1 MENITS
7 NSSLE
12 SAAHLPSFALKWFYL
27 FTSLV
32 DILPF
37 LVGQPVIAK
46 LLWLYFTSKKA
57 ADILNLNLALFHNL
71 QYLISIVHLHIM
83 FLLPKAQK
91 QVLHFLFGYAQIGGP
106 LNLCFI
112 CLERYVAVIHPT
124 SFPVLKRY
132 RFKEISAVV
141 VWSFSV
147 PIALINVLASEI
159 ILVLKEAMMIFR
171 SSLLVAVTLVTLYCN
186 IRIVLVLKN
195 SGPGAEKLHP
205 VKRRAFKTIFLT
217 VDIVLFCYG
226 PVTILQMLDL
236 SEDSYNFVIIPI
248 CISFLATASVLH
260 PLLYLSS
267 QGKICI
273 CLKRDK
279 KAR

>member
-1 MENITS
+1 MENISS
-7 NSSLE
+7 NSSQE
-12 SAAHLPSFALKWFYL
+12 SAAHLPTFALKWFYL
-27 FTSLV
+27 FTSLI

-71 QYLISIVHLHIM
+71 QYFISIVHLHIM
-83 FLLPKAQK
+83 FLLPKAQNN
-91 QVLHFLFGYAQIGGP
+91 VLQFLFGYAQIGGP

-112 CLERYVAVIHPT
+112 CLERYVAVIHPI

-141 VWSFSV
+141 VWLFSV

-159 ILVLKEAMMIFR
+159 ILALKDAMMTFR
-171 SSLLVAVTLVTLYCN
+171 SSLLLAVTLVTLYCN
-186 IRIVLVLKN
+186 IIIVLALKK
-195 SGPGAEKLHP
+195 KLHP
-205 VKRRAFKTIFLT
+205 VKRRAFKIIFST
-217 VDIVLFCYG
+217 FDIVLFCYG

-236 SEDSYNFVIIPI
+236 SEENYNFVIIPI
-248 CISFLATASVLH
+248 CISFLATASVMH
-260 PLLYLSS
+260 PLLYLYS
-267 QGKICI
+267 QGKSCI

-279 KAR
+279 KAS